1 MAALGDRLVG
11 LHIGD
16 SYALPPYRLP
26 IDAAFMRARP
36 GVNRYCDTF
45 GIPSLRDALVAK
57 LRADNH
63 LDVGRENVLV
73 TCGATNA
80 LSAAVQ
86 TLVDPGDDVMVLAP
100 YWPFFRGM
108 VRAAGGGAREVPFY
122 NVLYDN
128 PHADVAALLD
138 RALTPSTVAVYLNS
152 PNNPSGKV
160 LSREQLLAVAAF
172 ARAHDL
178 WLVSDEAYDGMT
190 FDGRE
195 HVSPAGFE
203 GMLEQTVSVFTF
215 SKVFMFAGL
224 RLGYAVC
231 GERVVRAINK
241 AMVHQLYG
249 PSTLAQEM
257 MIEPVETRAAWSRR
271 FTEEYQATRDQVA
284 KALRVEAPLPDG
296 AYYFFFPVARC
307 LRGRSYSELIDA
319 CLDAGVSV
327 APGEDFGAAYREW
340 MRLCFAGESPE
351 RVMVGVQRL
360 NAVLAPGA
368 GR

>member
-1 MAALGDRLVG
+1 
-11 LHIGD
+11 
-16 SYALPPYRLP
+16 
-26 IDAAFMRARP
+26 
-36 GVNRYCDTF
+36 
-45 GIPSLRDALVAK
+45 
-57 LRADNH
+57 
-63 LDVGRENVLV
+63 
-73 TCGATNA
+73 
-80 LSAAVQ
+80 
-86 TLVDPGDDVMVLAP
+86 
-100 YWPFFRGM
+100 
-108 VRAAGGGAREVPFY
+108 
-122 NVLYDN
+122 
-128 PHADVAALLD
+128 
-138 RALTPSTVAVYLNS
+138 
-152 PNNPSGKV
+152 
-160 LSREQLLAVAAF
+160 
-172 ARAHDL
+172 
-178 WLVSDEAYDGMT
+178 
-190 FDGRE
+190 
-195 HVSPAGFE
+195 
-203 GMLEQTVSVFTF
+203 
-215 SKVFMFAGL
+215 
-224 RLGYAVC
+224 
-231 GERVVRAINK
+231 
-241 AMVHQLYG
+241 MVHQLYG